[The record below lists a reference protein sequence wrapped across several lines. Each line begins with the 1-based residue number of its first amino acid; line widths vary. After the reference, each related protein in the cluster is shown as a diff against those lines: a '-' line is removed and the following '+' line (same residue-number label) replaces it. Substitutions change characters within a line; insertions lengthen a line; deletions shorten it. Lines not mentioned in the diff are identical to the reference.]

1 MFFYR
6 LGRSVAPVMLIPIL
20 VACAAPSGSLDPTKA
35 NGLSCGASPEL
46 ITDPSFTT
54 INDSVSQWR
63 YSQHAGDRS
72 FTVDAREGTI
82 TFKRIGP
89 EPWAM
94 FRQTITDERL
104 DGATIRYTADLR
116 GDVSSE
122 VTHFFGAKAG
132 LFLQV
137 GNHPNAFMGD
147 QDPGTGQWDWQSYSV
162 SETLPVGVNS
172 VNVGFIHQAGEGAIE
187 ARNPSLV
194 LVNCLD

>member
-1 MFFYR
+1 MFAAQ
-6 LGRSVAPVMLIPIL
+6 LVRSVAILLLLPIR
-20 VACAAPSGSLDPTKA
+20 VACAAPPGSLDPTKA

-54 INDSVSQWR
+54 INATGSQWR

-82 TFKRIGP
+82 TLKTIGS

-104 DGATIRYTADLR
+104 DGANIRYTSDLR

-122 VTHFFGAKAG
+122 VTHFFGQRRSFFCRLVIIRTLLWEIRIPALVSGIGKATV
-132 LFLQV
+132 LLRRY
-137 GNHPNAFMGD
+137 
-147 QDPGTGQWDWQSYSV
+147 QS
-162 SETLPVGVNS
+162 
-172 VNVGFIHQAGEGAIE
+172 A
-187 ARNPSLV
+187 
-194 LVNCLD
+194 